1 MALFAEGGD
10 DEHGDVLCGSALPDQ
25 RTTTGGAMTETFAHS
40 ASDFSRN
47 SGLSQPTI
55 DLMALESMAASAL
68 DPAVYAYISGG
79 AGDSVA
85 ANMAAW
91 GDLRLRPRMLR
102 DVANVSTVSTVLG
115 DQAAAPLIIAPTAM
129 HRLVLP
135 AGELA
140 TARAAARAGVTYV
153 VSMAATTA
161 IEAIVQAAPGGR
173 HWMQAYIRRDRGIT
187 RASLER
193 AAAAGCQAVVL
204 TVDSPGTPSYQ
215 SQPGRS
221 LNRGLPL
228 PNLAP
233 GESQPDVLSVAADY
247 AADVTFEE
255 LTELRSWTNL
265 PLVVKGILRGDD
277 AVRCLDSGADAIA
290 VSNHGGRQVPGC
302 IPSAIALQDVVEAVG
317 GRGDIYV
324 DGGIRTGADVLK
336 ALALGATAVMVGRPI
351 LWGLAI
357 GDESGAVA
365 VLEQLRADL
374 NRLMAQCGVPDVASV
389 SADLVQRA
397 R

>member
-1 MALFAEGGD
+1 VAASAAESTAFHLFEPQAD
-10 DEHGDVLCGSALPDQ
+10 RSAVRCGASDH
-25 RTTTGGAMTETFAHS
+25 AMTAPSPHS
-40 ASDFSRN
+40 ANDFFRH
-47 SGLSQPTI
+47 SGLNQPTI
-55 DLMALESMAASAL
+55 DLSELESMAASKL
-68 DPAVYAYISGG
+68 DPAIYSYISGG

-85 ANMAAW
+85 ANLAAW
-91 GDLRLRPRMLR
+91 EQFRLRPRMLR
-102 DVANVSTVSTVLG
+102 DVTHVSTVSRVLG
-115 DQAAAPLIIAPTAM
+115 DQTAAPILIAPTAM

-161 IEAIVQAAPGGR
+161 IEEISQAAPDGR

-187 RASLER
+187 RACLER

-204 TVDSPGTPSYQ
+204 TVDSPGTPSYR
-215 SQPGRS
+215 SRPGES

-233 GESQPDVLSVAADY
+233 DQSRPDVLSVAADY
-247 AADVTFEE
+247 AADVTFED
-255 LTELRSWTNL
+255 LDDVRGWTNL

-302 IPSAIALQDVVEAVG
+302 IPTAMALQDVVDAVA

-351 LWGLAI
+351 LWGLAV
-357 GDESGAVA
+357 GEESGAFA

-374 NRLMAQCGVPDVASV
+374 SRLMAQCGIPDISCV
-389 SADLVQRA
+389 SEDLVRLA